1 MAGIRDIETGK
12 VYIGREQPAKLDTA
26 KETLDGDK
34 PFNGT
39 LVATGPVIAG
49 KHSGFAK
56 ATVNIGTDIDK
67 FKSGVKG
74 RALQVDGDV
83 EVIGEEA
90 VNAVY
95 IDGDV
100 YVTGKVDCL
109 NKGRL
114 ASRFATADALGKSF
128 DIQHPTKEGHRLRYA
143 CIEGPEVAVYHRGRL
158 TGTNEITLPEY
169 WVNLVYEDSITVSLT
184 AIGAQQDIIVKEFDN
199 TKIVLKHVGGNA
211 SGADIDCFYH
221 VYGEGKDINPLITDY
236 EGKTWEDYPDP
247 NVFMAPDDEERNI
260 LDERYR
266 GPRNTITK

>member
-12 VYIGREQPAKLDTA
+12 VYIGREDPKKLDTA
-26 KETLDGDK
+26 ADTLDGDA

-39 LVATGPVIAG
+39 LVVTGPAIAG
-49 KHSGFAK
+49 KHSGYAK
-56 ATVNIGTDIDK
+56 ATVNIGTDLDE
-67 FKSGVKG
+67 FKSGVTG

-83 EVIGEEA
+83 EVIGEVAE
-90 VNAVY
+90 NAVY

-114 ASRFATADALGKSF
+114 ASRFSTADALGKSF

-158 TGTNEITLPEY
+158 TGETEILLPDY
-169 WVNLVYEDSITVSLT
+169 WVNLVHENSITVSIT
-184 AIGAQQDIIVKEFDN
+184 PIGAQQDIIVKDFDN
-199 TKIVLKHVGGNA
+199 TKIVLE
-211 SGADIDCFYH
+211 SSTDIDCFYH
-221 VYGEGKDINPLITDY
+221 VYGERKDINPLIIDY
-236 EGKTWEDYPDP
+236 AGKTWEDYPDP

-266 GPRNTITK
+266 GPQNTVTK

>member
-1 MAGIRDIETGK
+1 MAGLRDIETGK

-56 ATVNIGTDIDK
+56 ATVNIGTDIDE

-114 ASRFATADALGKSF
+114 ASRFATADALGKTF

-169 WVNLVYEDSITVSLT
+169 WVNLVYEDSITVSIT
-184 AIGAQQDIIVKEFDN
+184 PIGAQQDIIVKEFDN
-199 TKIVLKHVGGNA
+199 TKIVLE
-211 SGADIDCFYH
+211 SSADIDCFYH
-221 VYGEGKDINPLITDY
+221 VYGERKDLNPLIVDY

-247 NVFMAPDDEERNI
+247 NVFMTPDDEERNI

>member
-12 VYIGREQPAKLDTA
+12 VYIGREDPRKLDTA
-26 KETLDGDK
+26 ADTLDGDA

-39 LVATGPVIAG
+39 LVVTGPVIAG
-49 KHSGFAK
+49 KHSGYAK
-56 ATVNIGTDIDK
+56 ATVNIGTDLDK
-67 FKSGVKG
+67 FKSGVPG

-83 EVIGEEA
+83 EVIGEVAE
-90 VNAVY
+90 NAVY

-114 ASRFATADALGKSF
+114 ASRFSTADALGKSF

-158 TGTNEITLPEY
+158 TGGTEILLPDY
-169 WVNLVYEDSITVSLT
+169 WVNLVHENSITVSIT
-184 AIGAQQDIIVKEFDN
+184 PIGAQQDIIVKEFNN
-199 TKIVLKHVGGNA
+199 TKVVLQHVGGNA
-211 SGADIDCFYH
+211 SGEDIDCFYH
-221 VYGEGKDINPLITDY
+221 VYGERKDINPLIIDY
-236 EGKTWEDYPDP
+236 AGKTWEDYPDP

-266 GPRNTITK
+266 GPQNTITK

>member
-26 KETLDGDK
+26 KETVDGDK

-56 ATVNIGTDIDK
+56 ATVNIGTDIDE

-158 TGTNEITLPEY
+158 TGETEIVLPEY
-169 WVNLVYEDSITVSLT
+169 WVNLVYEDSITVSVT
-184 AIGAQQDIIVKEFDN
+184 PIGAHQDIIVKEFDN
-199 TKIVLKHVGGNA
+199 TKIVLESV
-211 SGADIDCFYH
+211 SADIDCFYH
-221 VYGEGKDINPLITDY
+221 VYGERKDINPLIIDY

-247 NVFMAPDDEERNI
+247 NVFMAPDDEDRNI

>member
-12 VYIGREQPAKLDTA
+12 VYIGREDPKKLDTA
-26 KETLDGDK
+26 ADTLDGDA

-39 LVATGPVIAG
+39 LVVTGPAIAG
-49 KHSGFAK
+49 KHSGYAK
-56 ATVNIGTDIDK
+56 ATVNIGTDLDK
-67 FKSGVKG
+67 FKSGVTG

-83 EVIGEEA
+83 EVIGEVAE
-90 VNAVY
+90 NAVY

-114 ASRFATADALGKSF
+114 ASRFSTADALGKSF

-158 TGTNEITLPEY
+158 TGETEILLPDY
-169 WVNLVYEDSITVSLT
+169 WVNLVHENSITVSIT
-184 AIGAQQDIIVKEFDN
+184 PIGAQQDIIVKDFDN
-199 TKIVLKHVGGNA
+199 TKIVLE
-211 SGADIDCFYH
+211 SSTDIDCFYH
-221 VYGEGKDINPLITDY
+221 VYGERKDINPLIIDY
-236 EGKTWEDYPDP
+236 AGKTWEDYPDP

-266 GPRNTITK
+266 GPQNTITK

>member
-12 VYIGREQPAKLDTA
+12 VYIGREDPRKLDTA
-26 KETLDGDK
+26 ADTLDGDA

-39 LVATGPVIAG
+39 LVVTGPAIAG
-49 KHSGFAK
+49 KHSGYAK
-56 ATVNIGTDIDK
+56 ATVNIGTDLDK
-67 FKSGVKG
+67 FKSGVPG

-83 EVIGEEA
+83 EVIGEVAE
-90 VNAVY
+90 NAVY

-114 ASRFATADALGKSF
+114 ASRFSTADALGKSF

-158 TGTNEITLPEY
+158 TGETEILLPDY
-169 WVNLVYEDSITVSLT
+169 WVNLVHENSITVSIT
-184 AIGAQQDIIVKEFDN
+184 PIGAQQDIIVKEFNN
-199 TKIVLKHVGGNA
+199 TKVVLQHVGGNA
-211 SGADIDCFYH
+211 SGEDIDCFYH
-221 VYGEGKDINPLITDY
+221 VYGERKDINPLIIDY
-236 EGKTWEDYPDP
+236 AGKTWEDYPDP

-266 GPRNTITK
+266 GPQNTITK

>member
-26 KETLDGDK
+26 KETVDGDK

-56 ATVNIGTDIDK
+56 ATVNIGTDIDE

-90 VNAVY
+90 EKAIY

-114 ASRFATADALGKSF
+114 ASRFATADSLGKSF

-143 CIEGPEVAVYHRGRL
+143 CIEGPEIAVYHRGRL
-158 TGTNEITLPEY
+158 TGETEIVLPEY
-169 WVNLVYEDSITVSLT
+169 WVNLVHQDSITVSVT
-184 AIGAQQDIIVKEFDN
+184 PIGAQQDIVVKDFDN
-199 TKIVLKHVGGNA
+199 TKIVLE
-211 SGADIDCFYH
+211 SSADIDCFYH
-221 VYGEGKDINPLITDY
+221 VYGERKDLNPLIIDY

-247 NVFMAPDDEERNI
+247 NVFMAPDDEDRNI

>member
-12 VYIGREQPAKLDTA
+12 VYIGREDPAKLDTA
-26 KETLDGDK
+26 AQTVNGDA

-49 KHSGFAK
+49 KHSGYAK
-56 ATVNIGTDIDK
+56 ATVNIGTDIDE

-184 AIGAQQDIIVKEFDN
+184 SIGAQQDIIVKEFDN
-199 TKIVLKHVGGNA
+199 TKIVLQHVGGNV

-221 VYGEGKDINPLITDY
+221 VYGERKDINPLIIDY